1 VTQALEGNARR
12 AIGSV
17 LQDVP
22 ADGAEIVSAASD
34 TGLTRFAN
42 SQIIQNTVRQEAR
55 VYVRVVVGDRWAT
68 ATTNQLDERHLRV
81 AIDGAIAAAK
91 VSPPDPD
98 FPGLAVPE
106 EVGRP
111 EPLLRFD
118 QAVAA
123 CDPEE
128 RASRVRDVLKAVG
141 HHNSAGY
148 IETLAS
154 AMTIVST
161 TGVDWSDAYT
171 RCATQCLVDTGNGTG
186 WGESY
191 SHALGDVD
199 AVAAART
206 AAAKAEASGGPTD
219 APPGT
224 YEVVLEASAVATML
238 EYLSWV
244 GFGAKSMIEGESFFS
259 ERRGLR
265 VAIPAVTVL
274 DDMSDARSIGI
285 GFDLDGVP
293 KQTVSVIDGGQ
304 ANQPVT
310 DLRTAR
316 QLGMTSTGHSTGSVE
331 FGPYAANVVMEDGDR
346 SLEALIGAVSDGI
359 LITRFHYVNVLHRPD
374 TLLTGMTRDG
384 TFRIRNGEVAEPVNN
399 FRFAQSALGALA
411 AVQGIGN
418 DARVFS
424 EAYGSVVAPS
434 LHVGEFHFASRT
446 SH

>member
-1 VTQALEGNARR
+1 M
-12 AIGSV
+12 
-17 LQDVP
+17 
-22 ADGAEIVSAASD
+22 
-34 TGLTRFAN
+34 
-42 SQIIQNTVRQEAR
+42 
-55 VYVRVVVGDRWAT
+55 
-68 ATTNQLDERHLRV
+68 
-81 AIDGAIAAAK
+81 ID
-91 VSPPDPD
+91 
-98 FPGLAVPE
+98 
-106 EVGRP
+106 
-111 EPLLRFD
+111 
-118 QAVAA
+118 
-123 CDPEE
+123 
-128 RASRVRDVLKAVG
+128 
-141 HHNSAGY
+141 
-148 IETLAS
+148 
-154 AMTIVST
+154 
-161 TGVDWSDAYT
+161 
-171 RCATQCLVDTGNGTG
+171 
-186 WGESY
+186 
-191 SHALGDVD
+191 
-199 AVAAART
+199 
-206 AAAKAEASGGPTD
+206 
-219 APPGT
+219 
-224 YEVVLEASAVATML
+224 
-238 EYLSWV
+238 
-244 GFGAKSMIEGESFFS
+244 GESFFS
-259 ERRGLR
+259 TRRGQG
-265 VAIPAVTVL
+265 VAIPAVTVS
-274 DDMSDARSIGI
+274 DDVHDPRSIGI

-359 LITRFHYVNVLHRPD
+359 LITRFHYVNVLDRPD